1 MMRIC
6 LALAAAV
13 WLASHAT
20 QLPAHEVRPAG
31 LFIQE
36 QSNGA
41 VAVRWKLPVRGEYPL
56 SISPRLSSG
65 WLDREP
71 DRRSNAADALVLE
84 WRITSP
90 RAEAELE
97 GQRLTITGLRETIT
111 DVFTEVVFRDGSKLT
126 FLIKPEHP
134 AVVISRGAHA
144 GQKVSGYFLLGLQHI
159 ASGYDHL
166 AYLLGLVL
174 LIGNLSTL
182 VKTITAFTVAHSIT
196 LACAALELVALRPA
210 AVEAVIA
217 LSIAYV
223 AAELVRK
230 FRDQGGS
237 LLFFPWQAAFAFGL
251 LHGFGFAGALRSIG
265 LPGSNVAG
273 ALLLFNLGIE
283 AGQLAF
289 ILGLLGLLILLERA
303 APELQRQ
310 LCRVAPYAIGSLA
323 MFWVMDRVFA

>member
-1 MMRIC
+1 MRFY
-6 LALAAAV
+6 LQWAAV
-13 WLASHAT
+13 AWLAWYAAL
-20 QLPAHEVRPAG
+20 LPAHEIRPAG

-36 QSNGA
+36 LSDGA
-41 VAVRWKLPVRGEYPL
+41 VAVRWKLPARGEYPL
-56 SISPRLSSG
+56 SISPHLSSG
-65 WLDREP
+65 WLEREP

-84 WRITSP
+84 WRISP
-90 RAEAELE
+90 PRAELE

-111 DVFTEVVFRDGSKLT
+111 DVFTEVVLRDGGKLT
-126 FLIKPEHP
+126 YLIKPEQP
-134 AVVISRGAHA
+134 EAVISRGAYA
-144 GQKVSGYFLLGLQHI
+144 GLKVSGYFLLGLRHI

-174 LIGNLSTL
+174 LLGNLSTL

-196 LACAALELVALRPA
+196 LVCAALELVSLRPA

-230 FRDQGGS
+230 YRDQGGS
-237 LLFFPWQAAFAFGL
+237 LLYFPWQAAFAFGL
-251 LHGFGFAGALRSIG
+251 LHGFGFAGALQSIG

-289 ILGLLGLLILLERA
+289 ILGLLGLLSGLERV
-303 APELQRQ
+303 APLMQRQ
-310 LCRVAPYAIGSLA
+310 LCRIASYAIGGMAS
-323 MFWVMDRVFA
+323 FWVLDRVFA

>member
-1 MMRIC
+1 MMRAF
-6 LALAAAV
+6 LRLAAAV
-13 WLASHAT
+13 WLAWHTA
-20 QLPAHEVRPAG
+20 QLPAHEIRPAG

-36 QSNGA
+36 QSDGA

-56 SISPRLSSG
+56 SISPHLSSG

-71 DRRSNAADALVLE
+71 DRRINTADALVQE
-84 WRITSP
+84 WRIAPP
-90 RAEAELE
+90 RAELE

-111 DVFTEVVFRDGSKLT
+111 DVFTEVLLQDGGKLT
-126 FLIKPEHP
+126 YLIKPEHP
-134 AVVISRGAHA
+134 AAVISRGAHA
-144 GQKVSGYFLLGLQHI
+144 EQKVSGYFILGLEHI

-166 AYLLGLVL
+166 TYLLGLVL

-182 VKTITAFTVAHSIT
+182 VRTITAFTVAHSIT
-196 LACAALELVALRPA
+196 LACAALGLVTLRPA

-230 FRDQGGS
+230 YRDQGGS

-289 ILGLLGLLILLERA
+289 ILGLLGLLLGLERV
-303 APELQRQ
+303 APVIQRK
-310 LCRVAPYAIGSLA
+310 LCRTVPYAIGA
-323 MFWVMDRVFA
+323 MASFWVLDRVFA